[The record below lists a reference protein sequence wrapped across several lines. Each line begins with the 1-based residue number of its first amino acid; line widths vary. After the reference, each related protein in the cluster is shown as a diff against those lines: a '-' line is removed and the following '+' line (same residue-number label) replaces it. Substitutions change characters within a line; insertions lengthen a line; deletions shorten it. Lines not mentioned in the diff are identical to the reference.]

1 MCGPWSL
8 RQRREGRLC
17 NVESGQLIPVANTA
31 PKGIAVPAV
40 LVDSDPACWF
50 VGGVAQRLAA
60 DALAGCVVLVD
71 EDRRN
76 ARPEL
81 MKDALLGNRDVPR
94 HRMAELAVAK
104 EHHGRTGGVLFH
116 AAGADAVQKLL
127 TLLGREEGAVQRV
140 GARLVAVR
148 SDVGKSVG
156 HPREVALQATLREPG
171 TEATTAVAQLGD
183 TFRQSFGAHLDV
195 LGERRDVGGA
205 PKHAGE
211 LVEGIP
217 VVAVVRTTALLP
229 HSAVGSTA
237 LSHPC
242 GLVDVAESSD
252 LWRVHEVDARP
263 YCRPLDRL
271 A

>member
-81 MKDALLGNRDVPR
+81 MKDAQAARTTFSPALCARTVFPYDCSSRARQV
-94 HRMAELAVAK
+94 HR
-104 EHHGRTGGVLFH
+104 GR
-116 AAGADAVQKLL
+116 
-127 TLLGREEGAVQRV
+127 QRTM
-140 GARLVAVR
+140 RQRTR
-148 SDVGKSVG
+148 SAS
-156 HPREVALQATLREPG
+156 
-171 TEATTAVAQLGD
+171 EATRAAK
-183 TFRQSFGAHLDV
+183 
-195 LGERRDVGGA
+195 RR
-205 PKHAGE
+205 
-211 LVEGIP
+211 
-217 VVAVVRTTALLP
+217 
-229 HSAVGSTA
+229 
-237 LSHPC
+237 SH
-242 GLVDVAESSD
+242 
-252 LWRVHEVDARP
+252 RRP
-263 YCRPLDRL
+263 SDRL
-271 A
+271 TILCHRAACTSSTN

>member
-94 HRMAELAVAK
+94 RS
-104 EHHGRTGGVLFH
+104 HG
-116 AAGADAVQKLL
+116 
-127 TLLGREEGAVQRV
+127 
-140 GARLVAVR
+140 
-148 SDVGKSVG
+148 
-156 HPREVALQATLREPG
+156 
-171 TEATTAVAQLGD
+171 
-183 TFRQSFGAHLDV
+183 
-195 LGERRDVGGA
+195 
-205 PKHAGE
+205 
-211 LVEGIP
+211 
-217 VVAVVRTTALLP
+217 
-229 HSAVGSTA
+229 
-237 LSHPC
+237 
-242 GLVDVAESSD
+242 
-252 LWRVHEVDARP
+252 
-263 YCRPLDRL
+263 
-271 A
+271 